1 MKLWAVLGIIAALV
15 LVASA
20 CGNDDDPGE
29 TSAPEPT
36 AASTPAPTAASTP
49 APTPEPT
56 PESAPEP
63 VEINDEYFRT
73 PLDCDVNSTT
83 DDLLA
88 YAPPAADASYEI
100 DFMQVSLA
108 AEYYQAM
115 AYGAEQAAAD
125 VSAAGGGTVTVR
137 HTAGVGYTG
146 PADQLADA
154 ENILQRNPDAIILA
168 PVDTAGSVAIVD
180 AATNAGVP
188 IVNVSTE
195 VPDGRVF
202 MIMQDDYLF
211 GKAGADAIAELVPEG
226 GKGVV
231 MAGPAN
237 ATWSRKRAEGFRDRV
252 EEAHPN
258 LEIIAAPNQLV
269 DPEEGLADFL
279 NVVTGNPEIDWIY
292 AAHFALLLPPS
303 IPEEYQDVPYIA
315 SDFTN
320 FSAPWIDDGSADA
333 LFLVSPY
340 WMGYI
345 GLGTAVSVLNGD
357 DVPRINCVPFPVVDP
372 SNVSED
378 WVQIELI
385 PAGWQAEVS

>member
-1 MKLWAVLGIIAALV
+1 MQRKKWWTAFSTLAVLALI
-15 LVASA
+15 ASA
-20 CGNDDDPGE
+20 CGDDDSDDTSVPVSATDPPSPAE
-29 TSAPEPT
+29 TVADSGDD
-36 AASTPAPTAASTP
+36 ASS
-49 APTPEPT
+49 
-56 PESAPEP
+56 P

-73 PLDCDVNSTT
+73 PLDCDVTTSTAE
-83 DDLLA
+83 LLA
-88 YAPPAADASYEI
+88 YTPPVASNSYEI

-115 AYGAEQAAAD
+115 AYGAEQAAKD
-125 VSAAGGGTVTVR
+125 ISEAGGPNVTVR

-154 ENILQRNPDAIILA
+154 ENILQRSPDALILA
-168 PVDTAGSVAIVD
+168 PVDTAGSIAIVD
-180 AATNAGVP
+180 AATEAGVP
-188 IVNVSTE
+188 VVNVSTE
-195 VPDGRVF
+195 VPDSRVY

-226 GKGVV
+226 GRGVV

-237 ATWSRKRAEGFRDRV
+237 ATWSRKRAEGFKDRLA
-252 EEAHPN
+252 EAHPN
-258 LEIIAAPNQLV
+258 LEIIEAPNQLV
-269 DPEEGLADFL
+269 DPEEGLADFM
-279 NVVTGNPEIDWIY
+279 NVVTGNPDIDWIY

-303 IPEEYQDVPYIA
+303 IPEEYQDVPYVA

-340 WMGYI
+340 WMGYV
-345 GLGTAVSVLNGD
+345 GLGTAVSVLNGEN
-357 DVPRINCVPFPVVDP
+357 VPRINCVPFPVVDQ
-372 SNVSED
+372 SNVNEE

-385 PAGWQAEVS
+385 PEGWQATVS